1 MESNIDFDKVKE
13 TAIDISFTFTKAA
26 CSNIIHLINTRQ
38 NELDGMFQLALF
50 SIDRIEALHLLVKAD
65 KLWDAEI
72 LFRTVLEV
80 FMKFLY
86 IIRQKTPEATKDKLD
101 EYWVHLNEIEKLS
114 LSYEATKLINTKS
127 MGDPERFQ
135 HMVLTAEQKAVLEAR
150 YPKDDR
156 KKLNNDWSFNGMYI
170 SMLKDKEA
178 KNLLSLDTI
187 HYFWKMSSHIAHGHK
202 FGINAAILRSTLKEL
217 KLYNN
222 ATQVIKLIKAS
233 TMVCIWILV
242 EMAERLKD
250 DEAYNMAS
258 AMSKEYN
265 AYMRANYKE
274 LDEES
279 NKAEDDFIKNQS
291 K

>member
-13 TAIDISFTFTKAA
+13 TVIDISFTFTKAA

-38 NELDGMFQLALF
+38 DELDGMFQLALF
-50 SIDRIEALHLLVKAD
+50 SIDRIEALHILVKAD

-86 IIRQKTPEATKDKLD
+86 IIRQKTPEATKEKLD
-101 EYWVHLNEIEKLS
+101 EYWIHLNEIEKILIS
-114 LSYEATKLINTKS
+114 NEATKLINTKS
-127 MGDPERFQ
+127 VSDPERFL
-135 HMVLTAEQKAVLEAR
+135 HMVLSDEERAALNAK
-150 YPKDDR
+150 YSKDDR
-156 KKLNNDWSFNGMYI
+156 KKLNNDWSFNGMYA

-178 KNLLSLDTI
+178 KNLLTLDTI
-187 HYFWKMSSHIAHGHK
+187 HYFWKMSSNIAHGHK
-202 FGINAAILRSTLKEL
+202 FGINAAILRSTVKEL
-217 KLYNN
+217 KPYNEL
-222 ATQVIKLIKAS
+222 TQLIKLVKAS
-233 TMVCIWILV
+233 TMVCIWILL
-242 EMAERLKD
+242 EMGERLKD
-250 DEAYNMAS
+250 DEGYNMAA
-258 AMSKEYN
+258 AMSREYN

-279 NKAEDDFIKNQS
+279 QKAEDDFIKNQS